1 MIHNDEMVKFYS
13 PFPNKNNKEGSG
25 ENCCCELFSL
35 PQMEMGAC
43 VMGTRSDVQ
52 TRWLAACTFVLVGER
67 VVEGELSA
75 SHLR

>member
-1 MIHNDEMVKFYS
+1 
-13 PFPNKNNKEGSG
+13 
-25 ENCCCELFSL
+25 
-35 PQMEMGAC
+35 ME
-43 VMGTRSDVQ
+43 TRSDVQ